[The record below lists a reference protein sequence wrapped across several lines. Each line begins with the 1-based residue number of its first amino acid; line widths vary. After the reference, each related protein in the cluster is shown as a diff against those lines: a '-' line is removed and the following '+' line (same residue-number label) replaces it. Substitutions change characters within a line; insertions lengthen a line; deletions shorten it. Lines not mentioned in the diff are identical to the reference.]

1 MDMDEFLEKETG
13 QKSNDTETP
22 KTEPANPLI
31 PEKPKEAPAEVNT
44 EGSIVQFQQF
54 WSKIS
59 DTKLKWDSKLYSEV
73 SETAEKAKQEL
84 YKSSINLDK
93 EKKTIKYL
101 IGKALDQL
109 DKKNYD
115 EASKLF
121 SDIGAM
127 RDKIPDFMMEEKK
140 ELDKEIFSLSQKLHE
155 GIDRAFTGNF
165 WSSVNKIETTL
176 KDAFLSFDAADLER
190 AKSLYDQ
197 ALQDFKS
204 LPNGFTQKKLGIGE
218 NLLKLYKDLSIQ
230 LQINELQQ
238 QLSIKGNS
246 YKGINGYEKLR
257 QLADSAESIKG
268 PINGSVYGQPK
279 STHVIQP
286 LQLISDRSLLNRLI
300 IRKLD
305 RARINLKKELYHE
318 AKRNLDSVLR
328 VDPENKEAK
337 KLLGS
342 MPIKV

>member
-1 MDMDEFLEKETG
+1 MDMDEFLENEAG
-13 QKSNDTETP
+13 QRENDAT
-22 KTEPANPLI
+22 KTEAQNPVI
-31 PEKPKEAPAEVNT
+31 PEKPKEAPAQINT
-44 EGSIVQFQQF
+44 EGSIGQFQQF

-59 DTKLKWDSKLYSEV
+59 DAKLKWDSKLYNEV
-73 SETAEKAKQEL
+73 AETAEKAKQEL
-84 YKSSINLDK
+84 YKASINLDK
-93 EKKTIKYL
+93 DKKSIKYL
-101 IGKALDQL
+101 IGKALDHL

-115 EASKLF
+115 EASKLY

-127 RDKIPDFMMEEKK
+127 RDKIPDFLMEEKK
-140 ELDKEIFSLSQKLHE
+140 ELDKEIFALSQKLHE
-155 GIDRAFTGNF
+155 GMGRAFTSNF
-165 WSSVNKIETTL
+165 WTAVNKIETGI

-190 AKSLYDQ
+190 TKSLYEQ

-204 LPNGFTQKKLGIGE
+204 LPNGFTQKKLEIGE
-218 NLLKLYKDLSIQ
+218 SLLKLYKELSIQ

-257 QLADSAESIKG
+257 QLADTAESISG
-268 PINGSVYGQPK
+268 
-279 STHVIQP
+279 P
-286 LQLISDRSLLNRLI
+286 LQGSIYAPLKFPAGIQQMSDRSLLNRLI
-300 IRKLD
+300 LRKLD

-342 MPIKV
+342 ISIQV